1 MNVRS
6 SNSDGEWN
14 ESLFFSE
21 IKEKQTNEQTTNNN
35 KKKNVDPQPKSIMW
49 TIVALENNEKKKFMS
64 KAPALTSNKET

>member
-21 IKEKQTNEQTTNNN
+21 IKEKQTNEQTTNK

-49 TIVALENNEKKKFMS
+49 TIVALENNEKKKVHVES
-64 KAPALTSNKET
+64 TSSHI